1 MADKIVNKMAWTEDV
16 TTGTTAMPL
25 SSDWSEVTG
34 LVRFG
39 DTYTNASF
47 YAARAGLIEQNEE
60 QIIIGPN
67 GNSIRL
73 EARIKIVRNT
83 NPSIQLLNATV
94 NGVDKTSV
102 AVFKIAYR

>member
-1 MADKIVNKMAWTEDV
+1 MADKIVNKMAWTPAV
-16 TTGTTAMPL
+16 TIGTTVMPL

-34 LVRFG
+34 LVQFG
-39 DTYTNASF
+39 DMYTNASF
-47 YAARAGLIEQNEE
+47 YVARYGLIHPDED

-67 GNSIRL
+67 ANSIRL

-83 NPSIQLLNATV
+83 NPSIQLLNATL